1 MQGFLVHGH
10 ARKLQHPL
18 MTHLVICALL
28 AFADRGMMAKVDMI
42 LEGIIGV
49 ERL

>member
-1 MQGFLVHGH
+1 
-10 ARKLQHPL
+10 
-18 MTHLVICALL
+18 L

-49 ERL
+49 ERLWTAGLVALKQSCLRVRLLL